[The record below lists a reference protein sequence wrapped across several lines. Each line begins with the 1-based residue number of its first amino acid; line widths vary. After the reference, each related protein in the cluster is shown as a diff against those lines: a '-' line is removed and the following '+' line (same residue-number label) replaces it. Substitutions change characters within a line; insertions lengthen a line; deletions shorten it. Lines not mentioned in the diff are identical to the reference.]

1 MKTIFYLKA
10 LLVTVFLGS
19 SQFLIAQEEDQESKD
34 TRPVR
39 AMFESPYLIDNQ
51 SVEVNQAKTLEFVMQ
66 HRFGVV
72 EEGLSDIFGIYG
84 PANIRLSISY
94 APIKNLSV
102 GFGTTKKNKY
112 QDLNL
117 KYAIFRQTR
126 SGSFPVSITYFGNV
140 AIDSRKKEIFINSSD
155 RVSYFHQLIIARKI
169 TPALSVQVAPSLS
182 HFNAVD
188 GYVEGNSINGKMDND
203 HIAVSLAG
211 RLKISPQSSI
221 IFDYDQPITEHFT
234 NNPHPNL
241 ALGFEIATSSHA
253 FQIFLGNYSG
263 IVQQENNVFNLN
275 DYELGKFL
283 IGFNITRNW
292 NF

>member
-84 PANIRLSISY
+84 PANIRLGISY
-94 APIKNLSV
+94 APIKNLSL

-112 QDLNL
+112 QDFNL
-117 KYAIFRQTR
+117 KYAIFQQTR
-126 SGSFPVSITYFGNV
+126 SGSFPVSITYYGNL
-140 AIDSRKKEIFINSSD
+140 AIDSRKKEIFINSTD
-155 RVSYFHQLIIARKI
+155 RFSYFHQLIIARKI
-169 TPALSVQVAPSLS
+169 TPALSIQVAPSLS
-182 HFNAVD
+182 HYNAVN
-188 GYVEGNSINGKMDND
+188 GYVEGNSIKGQMDND

-211 RLKISPQSSI
+211 RLKISAQSSI
-221 IFDYDQPITEHFT
+221 IFDYDQPITDHFT

-253 FQIFLGNYSG
+253 FQFFLGNYSG
-263 IVQQENNVFNLN
+263 IVPQENNVFNLN